1 MAMRDSRFGQ
11 FADPNFGA
19 SLAAPQPTQG
29 VLPAPQGADT
39 SASSDTSNKANTFGM
54 PGLMGQNSNP
64 GSMYLAGGGA
74 IPDDTQ
80 DSGDAAPPSTDPF
93 AMISAALQTGRKKFG
108 LPAKFFGGDEQSE
121 PAENDGDEDD
131 VQSFAEGGEVE
142 GEEPEQG
149 VIPDGNTDREEQPQQ
164 GGMTPSGNAQGAI
177 AYLSGQGGVGPEIA
191 AALERQV
198 DPQGQMEPSQRKMLA
213 IAQAGDPDKAFQLM
227 QHYRQK
233 FNAYGAFAKA
243 ALQGSGGRPPNP
255 AAAADALNK
264 AYEHVPDGKQLRF
277 APAQGGMSVSIGGG
291 QQQEQ
296 PVQSFA
302 DGGEV
307 QDDFQYETAGS
318 QTPSGSDYDRAKQ
331 ASVAQDD
338 YVPGDGKGALDAITP
353 KRDPSKATELHP
365 LDPGAPWMAVEGR
378 SV

>member
-54 PGLMGQNSNP
+54 PGLMGQTSNP

-121 PAENDGDEDD
+121 PSENDGDEDD

-149 VIPDGNTDREEQPQQ
+149 VIPDGNTDQEEQPQQ
-164 GGMTPSGNAQGAI
+164 GGMTPSGNNPQGAI

-191 AALERQV
+191 AA
-198 DPQGQMEPSQRKMLA
+198 
-213 IAQAGDPDKAFQLM
+213 
-227 QHYRQK
+227 
-233 FNAYGAFAKA
+233 
-243 ALQGSGGRPPNP
+243 
-255 AAAADALNK
+255 
-264 AYEHVPDGKQLRF
+264 
-277 APAQGGMSVSIGGG
+277 
-291 QQQEQ
+291 
-296 PVQSFA
+296 
-302 DGGEV
+302 
-307 QDDFQYETAGS
+307 
-318 QTPSGSDYDRAKQ
+318 
-331 ASVAQDD
+331 
-338 YVPGDGKGALDAITP
+338 
-353 KRDPSKATELHP
+353 
-365 LDPGAPWMAVEGR
+365 
-378 SV
+378 